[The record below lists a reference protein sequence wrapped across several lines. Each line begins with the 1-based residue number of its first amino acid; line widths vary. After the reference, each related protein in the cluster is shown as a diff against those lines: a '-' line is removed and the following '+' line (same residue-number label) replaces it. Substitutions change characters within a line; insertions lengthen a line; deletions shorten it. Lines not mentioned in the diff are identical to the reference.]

1 MATTRE
7 TINAFYAHFE
17 RREFGALRGLMHDDL
32 CFEGPVEDFENA
44 DHLVAQL
51 TRLGSVT
58 ESLRVKHLFVEG
70 DRACCV
76 YDLVTS
82 TPLGESPAMEY
93 FELRDGRIAAIR
105 AHYDSRPW
113 VALFGKE
120 AR

>member
-1 MATTRE
+1 MPTTRE
-7 TINAFYAHFE
+7 TISAFYAHIERKEFE
-17 RREFGALRGLMHDDL
+17 ALRGLLHDDL
-32 CFEGPVEDFENA
+32 YFQGPVEHFESA

-51 TRLGSVT
+51 AKLGGVT
-58 ESLRVKHLFVEG
+58 ENLRVKHLFVED

-82 TPLGESPAMEY
+82 TPLGESPVTEY
-93 FELRDGRIAAIR
+93 FELREGRIAAIR